1 MTALMDVLQGAID
14 IRHKHIPFHQWD
26 AQHLFRLLYECLQ
39 R

>member
-14 IRHKHIPFHQWD
+14 IDTNIFHQWD